1 MGPGHHVGEFQGEKQ
16 QGAKAPRNFMRTHYN
31 DLLRVRKSC
40 NQWNSLGEKKEFC
53 FSVMPLLPKM
63 FVFPLFLVV

>member
-16 QGAKAPRNFMRTHYN
+16 QGAKAPRNFMRSHYN

-40 NQWNSLGEKKEFC
+40 NQWNSLGEKNN
-53 FSVMPLLPKM
+53 
-63 FVFPLFLVV
+63 FVLA